1 MRFKTFR
8 TMLIGGLAVVG
19 LGGLLAA
26 STCCKK
32 EDTKPEL
39 TKTAPAT
46 TPTPTTKVA
55 EKTAEKPAVT
65 PTGTPTAA
73 DPLALRP
80 MDQKILDLLDKPAN
94 GDKLKDAVSGQSWKV
109 NLYREG
115 SGTKWNRAKIDL
127 NRNEKWDEKWSIE
140 TDDGQEVIKR
150 QVAPADDEKYT
161 EEYRL
166 QAGKWVAKKK

>member
-8 TMLIGGLAVVG
+8 TILIGGLAVAG

-32 EDTKPEL
+32 DDSGAQTTKVDAGKQPA
-39 TKTAPAT
+39 TTPKTTPTTTAPAT
-46 TPTPTTKVA
+46 
-55 EKTAEKPAVT
+55 ETAVPAD
-65 PTGTPTAA
+65 A
-73 DPLALRP
+73 LALRP
-80 MDQKILDLLDKPAN
+80 MDQKILDLLDKPAS
-94 GDKLKDAVSGQSWKV
+94 GDKLKDAAAGQPWKV

-115 SGTKWNRAKIDL
+115 SATKWNRAKIDL
-127 NRNEKWDEKWSIE
+127 NRNERWDEKWSVE
-140 TDDGQEVIKR
+140 TDNGQEVIKR

-166 QAGKWVAKKK
+166 QAGKWVPKKK